1 MERRNNIL
9 SESLKFCIY
18 NNEKGIINKLKKIK
32 LKDTEKEEK
41 EYWLNLFNEKLKIYS
56 NIRRLPTK
64 VCFDG
69 SISSPKND
77 LEDYKIF
84 YKFNNDNF
92 LKRLIKKKNKGS
104 VEKNIDDYNKLIK
117 QGFPKILNV
126 KNNYLLDHKLVNNSN
141 KKHNYEKNKDVFGQD
156 IYPLLNQKKILKNI
170 LPKEVDYNTQFSI
183 EDILNNEMHPLRR
196 FQKKILN
203 QYSNLISTEI
213 DKVFCQEIYISN
225 NQCSSNVYNPKSLL
239 EYKTDSKFRNL
250 LKTLIND
257 EKKQFIEQNLEKE
270 KKAEIIR
277 RKNILEKFKNI
288 IKICYNNFKR
298 LKISREFF
306 FEIIFNEDGLHIFN
320 AIKDRDIS
328 EIQKSVKNNY
338 KLALFK
344 DEFKQTALHICAK
357 RNVYQVIQLFIS
369 RLAYVDEQDMYGRT
383 PLMCAAQAGHIESLC
398 VLLFSFADPGILD
411 KNGKKAIDYSDNH
424 KIKYAL
430 QISRVIHLFNKM
442 YNNTK
447 NFDKFVI
454 GGLKHLFSKELT
466 INYEPWLEIND
477 TILKKNEIM

>member
-1 MERRNNIL
+1 M
-9 SESLKFCIY
+9 
-18 NNEKGIINKLKKIK
+18 
-32 LKDTEKEEK
+32 T
-41 EYWLNLFNEKLKIYS
+41 
-56 NIRRLPTK
+56 
-64 VCFDG
+64 
-69 SISSPKND
+69 
-77 LEDYKIF
+77 YK
-84 YKFNNDNF
+84 
-92 LKRLIKKKNKGS
+92 
-104 VEKNIDDYNKLIK
+104 
-117 QGFPKILNV
+117 
-126 KNNYLLDHKLVNNSN
+126 
-141 KKHNYEKNKDVFGQD
+141 
-156 IYPLLNQKKILKNI
+156 
-170 LPKEVDYNTQFSI
+170 
-183 EDILNNEMHPLRR
+183 
-196 FQKKILN
+196 
-203 QYSNLISTEI
+203 
-213 DKVFCQEIYISN
+213 
-225 NQCSSNVYNPKSLL
+225 
-239 EYKTDSKFRNL
+239 
-250 LKTLIND
+250 
-257 EKKQFIEQNLEKE
+257 
-270 KKAEIIR
+270 
-277 RKNILEKFKNI
+277 
-288 IKICYNNFKR
+288 
-298 LKISREFF
+298 
-306 FEIIFNEDGLHIFN
+306 DGLHIFN